1 VAKLI
6 GTAGHVDHGKTTL
19 IRALTG
25 IDADRLPEEKA
36 RGMTIDIG
44 FAYLDLPGLGRTSI
58 VDVPGH
64 EKFLSNMLA
73 GALGVDVALLCVAA
87 DESVMPQTR
96 EHVAILKAIGV
107 ERFVVALTRADLA
120 DDRQRERAKQDVEE
134 LLGPVPV
141 YLVNS
146 VRGEGIEALREGLA
160 EALRSTPE
168 RDAKGPWYLPI
179 DRVFT
184 LKGHGLIATGTLAR
198 GVVREGDAAVLQ
210 PGNLS
215 VRVRSVQSHG
225 QPVPRS
231 EAGWRT
237 ALNLTGVKATDVRRG
252 MAVGQPGALF
262 ESQVLDVDLR
272 WVQVCKHGTRV
283 RVAIG
288 AEEAIGRIVLPSQ
301 AAGDFSPEGA
311 KDAQLRLETPVAC
324 AAGQPLVVRRYSPPD
339 LLAGGTVI
347 VPQSKI
353 RRRGQAKP
361 AVSATPAETILAAL
375 DGNAEG
381 LPTEDLCKLTSLSV
395 QKIGD
400 IIEDLRV
407 RKKIL
412 GFGGRWF
419 TPYGFRLGADRFLE
433 ALKELHEAQPRV
445 QAQPKEKVAGRAG
458 LPWSGKALDRIVA
471 ALVQAGKVATSGPG
485 VRLPTFRLALSDKQR
500 RFLDRVLDAIR
511 AEPVSTPNAHQ
522 ISQQL
527 HVPIQAVE
535 EILRLGIEAGELV
548 SIGEGIWHTPEQ
560 LEAMVARVRQ
570 IAAGKPFS
578 ASQVRDGLGTT
589 RKYVIPLLEYLD
601 ARQITV
607 RRNETRVF
615 RER

>member
-1 VAKLI
+1 MAKLI

-19 IRALTG
+19 IQALTG

-64 EKFLSNMLA
+64 EKFLTNMLA
-73 GALGVDVALLCVAA
+73 GALGVDVVLLCVAA

-107 ERFVVALTRADLA
+107 DRFVVALTRADLA
-120 DDRQRERAKQDVEE
+120 DEGQRERARLEVEE
-134 LLGPVPV
+134 LVGSAPLFFVD
-141 YLVNS
+141 S

-160 EALRSTPE
+160 EALRHTPE
-168 RDAKGPWYLPI
+168 RDASSPWYLPI

-184 LKGHGLIATGTLAR
+184 VKGHGLIATGTLAR
-198 GVVREGDAAVLQ
+198 GTVQEGDPGLLQ
-210 PGNLS
+210 PGNIS

-225 QPVPRS
+225 QPAPRS
-231 EAGWRT
+231 EAGRRT
-237 ALNLTGVKATDVRRG
+237 ALNLTGVKAEEVRRG
-252 MAVGQPGALF
+252 MAVGQPGSLF

-272 WVQVCKHGTRV
+272 WVHVCKHGTRV

-301 AAGDFSPEGA
+301 VAGDFSPEGA
-311 KDAQLRLETPVAC
+311 RDAQLRLETPVAC
-324 AAGQPLVVRRYSPPD
+324 AAGQPLVLRRYSPPD
-339 LLAGGTVI
+339 LLAGGTVT
-347 VPQSKI
+347 VPQAMI

-361 AVSATPAETILAAL
+361 TVSASPEETILAAL
-375 DGNAEG
+375 DGKAEG
-381 LPTEDLCKLTSLSV
+381 LPTEDLCKLTSLSL
-395 QKIGD
+395 QKIAD
-400 IIEDLRV
+400 VIEGLRV
-407 RKKIL
+407 EKKII

-419 TPYGFRLGADRFLE
+419 MPYGFRLGANRFLE

-445 QAQPKEKVAGRAG
+445 LAQPKEKVAGRAG

-471 ALVQAGKVATSGPG
+471 ALIQAGKVAASGPG
-485 VRLPTFRLALSDKQR
+485 IRLASFRLALSDKQR
-500 RFLDRVLDAIR
+500 LFLDRVLEAIR

-522 ISQQL
+522 LSLQL
-527 HVPIQAVE
+527 HVPVQAVE

-548 SIGEGIWHTPEQ
+548 SIGEGIWHTPQQ

-601 ARQITV
+601 GKQITV